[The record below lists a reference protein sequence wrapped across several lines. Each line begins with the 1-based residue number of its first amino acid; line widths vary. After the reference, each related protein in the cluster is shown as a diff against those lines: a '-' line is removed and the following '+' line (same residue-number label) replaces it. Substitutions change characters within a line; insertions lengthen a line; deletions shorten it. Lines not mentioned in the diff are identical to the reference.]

1 MVLTAAQTT
10 AFFESDDQM
19 GIPNAT
25 VIQLQNEGISTV
37 DDLND
42 FDKDTLQQVADN
54 LRRPGGRVPDP
65 TPGAAAGSTIPTP
78 PFVFGAKS
86 QKRLLAACDIVRYY
100 EETGRPLT
108 AGNIQWNTV
117 IKNFGEQWK
126 ALKDRKAGDLPEV
139 PKITKALPVIK
150 WTQAFADYLHRVIG
164 VRMIPLAYVIRE
176 DVAVPGAAPA
186 LLAGQPHS
194 DEHGSAEAE
203 LVARAQHNHALYRDD
218 NANVYYKLEE
228 ATRTTAYAASI
239 KPFQRTKNG
248 RGAFQA
254 LTNQYAGQDK
264 WEAELKKQD
273 DLLHTREWKGQSNY
287 TLERFVQQHRTAFV
301 SMQSCAEY
309 VEYQLPT
316 EHTRVGYLLDGI
328 QCNDAGLQAAMA
340 SIKLDTTPVTGKRN
354 DFELAATHLLPYD
367 PVAKKRTGTNKRGAG
382 DISDTTGADVS
393 SFGAKEGIG
402 KTGVH
407 LRYHKDDEYA
417 TLNRDQMD
425 ELREWRLTPE
435 GKKQSKRK
443 KGGKGGSKKDGGDFK
458 RQKRD
463 QAMAAS
469 VNKQV
474 EKRIAELQKKA
485 DAVSSE
491 EPTNEEAR
499 AYIMSLLEDKK
510 PNVSATNVRN
520 VTKGLAKVTLK
531 SILAKAK
538 NDI

>member
-1 MVLTAAQTT
+1 
-10 AFFESDDQM
+10 
-19 GIPNAT
+19 
-25 VIQLQNEGISTV
+25 
-37 DDLND
+37 
-42 FDKDTLQQVADN
+42 VA
-54 LRRPGGRVPDP
+54 
-65 TPGAAAGSTIPTP
+65 
-78 PFVFGAKS
+78 
-86 QKRLLAACDIVRYY
+86 
-100 EETGRPLT
+100 
-108 AGNIQWNTV
+108 NIQWNTV

-126 ALKDRKAGDLPEV
+126 ALKDRKTGDLPEV

-164 VRMIPLAYVIRE
+164 VRTIPLAYIIRE
-176 DVAVPGAAPA
+176 DVAVPAVAPA
-186 LLAGQPHS
+186 LIAGQPHS
-194 DEHGSAEAE
+194 VEHGSVEAE

-218 NANVYYKLEE
+218 NANVYYKLDE
-228 ATRTTAYAASI
+228 ATHTTAYAASI

-287 TLERFVQQHRTAFV
+287 TLERFVQQHRTAYV

-367 PVAKKRTGTNKRGAG
+367 PVAKKRTVGNKRGAG
-382 DISDTTGADVS
+382 DISDTTSADIA

-402 KTGVH
+402 KSGVH

-425 ELREWRLTPE
+425 ELCEWRLTPE
-435 GKKQSKRK
+435 GKKQSKRN
-443 KGGKGGSKKDGGDFK
+443 KGGKSHKKGGGDFK
-458 RQKRD
+458 RQKREKGI
-463 QAMAAS
+463 AAS

-474 EKRIAELQKKA
+474 EKRLAELQKKA
-485 DAVSSE
+485 DTVSFE
-491 EPTNEEAR
+491 EPSHEEER
-499 AYIMSLLEDKK
+499 AYIMSLLEEKK
-510 PNVSATNVRN
+510 PNVSSTAVRN
-520 VTKGLAKVTLK
+520 VTTELAKVTLK
-531 SILAKAK
+531 SILAKSK
-538 NDI
+538 NHK